1 MTSLKA
7 SIIRSS
13 GLLFQSSPNCVQPMP
28 MMATLSFIPSATLP
42 PSRLILIVLLFFLC
56 SCLIYQASS
65 PMNRATT
72 SWLCSRRHRFPEVA
86 VNAPHVIDVL
96 SPEGHFHGQINFQR
110 FGFAIGK
117 VECEPPAAVE
127 LHYAVHLRRAGAER
141 QAVAGIAEELALLIG
156 EAVVFHLV
164 DSTATGVHTNPLI
177 RILGRAAVLGF
188 RSVKTQD

>member
-42 PSRLILIVLLFFLC
+42 PSRLILIVLLLSLC
-56 SCLIYQASS
+56 SCLIYQASR

-96 SPEGHFHGQINFQR
+96 SPEGHLYRQIHLER
-110 FGFAIGK
+110 FRFAIGE
-117 VECEPPAAVE
+117 VECAPSAAV
-127 LHYAVHLRRAGAER
+127 
-141 QAVAGIAEELALLIG
+141 
-156 EAVVFHLV
+156 
-164 DSTATGVHTNPLI
+164 
-177 RILGRAAVLGF
+177 
-188 RSVKTQD
+188 